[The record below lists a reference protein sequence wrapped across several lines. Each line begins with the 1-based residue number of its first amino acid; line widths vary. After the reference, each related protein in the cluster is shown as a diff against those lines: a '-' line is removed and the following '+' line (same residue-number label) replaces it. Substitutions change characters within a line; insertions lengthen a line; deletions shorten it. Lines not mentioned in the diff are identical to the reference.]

1 MLMGKIGATIGS
13 GSAGGIGS
21 EATCKGKAICAVDRI
36 YTVVI

>member
-1 MLMGKIGATIGS
+1 MLMGKIGATIGN
-13 GSAGGIGS
+13 

>member
-1 MLMGKIGATIGS
+1 MLMGKIGATI
-13 GSAGGIGS
+13 GIGS